1 MRRALALVLARR
13 ASVKP
18 SRLLLS
24 AETCRCIAGA
34 ANRPREVRIF
44 PSAVDRA
51 DAGHRAIDDP
61 DARCGDRERRARAH
75 RLMMMSSIDQAG
87 LERWMRTRG
96 AMEGTEAR
104 GWTDW
109 RARAEVRFK
118 SGSAGGR
125 EETVV
130 VPSMGD
136 SITEGSLVRV
146 LKSVGDEVATD
157 EVVAQIETDKVT
169 IDVRAPSSG
178 VVTRVDAKEG
188 DTVAV
193 GQAVMIFSLGGGGG
207 KKAAKGGS
215 SVKAEVLSGE
225 LVGVEVPSMGDSIT
239 EGSVASVLV
248 RAGKKVAVDEVIAQI
263 ETDKVTID
271 VRASTSG
278 TVTEVLAKEGETV
291 SVGQKV
297 ASIAP
302 GPGPEKQADAAS
314 KPEPAMVAKAAPAE
328 KATATAAKASR
339 PIEATAARS
348 TTARSETRVPMSRL
362 RMRVAERL
370 KSSQNTYAMLT
381 TFNEID
387 MTSIMQMRAEY
398 KDAFLEKHGVKLGFM
413 STFVKAAAKALQE
426 EPSVNAIIDG
436 DEIVYRNYVDISVA
450 VSAPK
455 GLVVP
460 VLRNC
465 EQMKFSE
472 VEGAIASYGKKA
484 RDGTLSI
491 DEMAGGTFTISNGGV
506 FGSLT
511 GTPIINPPQSA
522 ILGMHSIVW
531 RPVCV
536 GADRNIVARPMM
548 NVALTYDHRLVD
560 GREAVTF
567 LKSIKQS
574 VEDPRRMLLE
584 L

>member
-1 MRRALALVLARR
+1 MRSDATRFGEREDDDATRTDESTTREWRR
-13 ASVKP
+13 VIQRS
-18 SRLLLS
+18 
-24 AETCRCIAGA
+24 
-34 ANRPREVRIF
+34 
-44 PSAVDRA
+44 
-51 DAGHRAIDDP
+51 HRATRTMGRATTGTTRDG
-61 DARCGDRERRARAH
+61 AKKTETANATTRARA
-75 RLMMMSSIDQAG
+75 R
-87 LERWMRTRG
+87 
-96 AMEGTEAR
+96 AMIGDGGFDAMTMIRRHKGGTA
-104 GWTDW
+104 T
-109 RARAEVRFK
+109 
-118 SGSAGGR
+118 R
-125 EETVV
+125 EETIA

-136 SITEGSLVRV
+136 SISEGAVASVM
-146 LKSVGDEVATD
+146 KAVGDEVATD
-157 EVVAQIETDKVT
+157 ETVAQIETDKVT
-169 IDVRAPSSG
+169 IDVRAPSG
-178 VVTRVDAKEG
+178 GTVTRVDAKVG
-188 DTVAV
+188 DTVNV
-193 GQAVMIFSLGGGGG
+193 GQAVMAFAPGVGG
-207 KKAAKGGS
+207 KKGGKGGAAAP
-215 SVKAEVLSGE
+215 KAEAASGAP
-225 LVGVEVPSMGDSIT
+225 VSVEVPSMGDSIT
-239 EGSVASVLV
+239 EGSVAALLV
-248 RAGKKVAVDEVIAQI
+248 KPGQKVAMDEVIAQI

-278 TVTEVLAKEGETV
+278 TVTDVLAKEGDTV

-297 ASIAP
+297 ATLAP
-302 GPGPEKQADAAS
+302 GAGPEKQAS
-314 KPEPAMVAKAAPAE
+314 AAPAAAAMAAATPAKE
-328 KATATAAKASR
+328 APKATAAPSPAPAAPKVTSG
-339 PIEATAARS
+339 AR
-348 TTARSETRVPMSRL
+348 AETRVPMSRL
-362 RMRVAERL
+362 RLRVAERL

-387 MTSIMQMRAEY
+387 MTNVMQMRAEY

-460 VLRNC
+460 VLRSC
-465 EQMKFSE
+465 EGMNFAD
-472 VEGAIASYGKKA
+472 VESSIASYGKKA

-536 GADRNIVARPMM
+536 GADRAIVARPMM

-567 LKSIKQS
+567 LKSIKES
-574 VEDPRRMLLE
+574 VEDPRRMMLE
-584 L
+584 V

>member
-1 MRRALALVLARR
+1 MTDFLQPWTKNHHLD
-13 ASVKP
+13 AS
-18 SRLLLS
+18 SSSLSTQTRLKS
-24 AETCRCIAGA
+24 SKSSSS
-34 ANRPREVRIF
+34 
-44 PSAVDRA
+44 SAV
-51 DAGHRAIDDP
+51 
-61 DARCGDRERRARAH
+61 
-75 RLMMMSSIDQAG
+75 
-87 LERWMRTRG
+87 
-96 AMEGTEAR
+96 
-104 GWTDW
+104 
-109 RARAEVRFK
+109 
-118 SGSAGGR
+118 
-125 EETVV
+125 EESTVV

-136 SITEGSLVRV
+136 SITEGTISSV
-146 LKSVGDEVATD
+146 LKSVGDDVATD

-169 IDVRAPSSG
+169 IDVRAPTSG
-178 VVTRVDAKEG
+178 SVTRVDAKPG
-188 DTVAV
+188 DTVSV
-193 GQAVMIFSLGGGGG
+193 GQSVMAFAAGKGGGNA
-207 KKAAKGGS
+207 KKATEKATAGKTAAASGSGGPPVS
-215 SVKAEVLSGE
+215 
-225 LVGVEVPSMGDSIT
+225 VEVPSMGDSIT
-239 EGSVASVLV
+239 EGAVAAVLV
-248 RAGKKVAVDEVIAQI
+248 AVGQTVATDEVIAQI

-271 VRASTSG
+271 VRAPTSG
-278 TVTEVLAKEGETV
+278 TVEEILAKEGDTV
-291 SVGQKV
+291 TVGQRV
-297 ASIAP
+297 AVVAP
-302 GPGPEKQADAAS
+302 GPGPEKKASSVAAN
-314 KPEPAMVAKAAPAE
+314 EPTAAPV
-328 KATATAAKASR
+328 KATEKPVEKPAKTAPTPTQPKQPTHAAAAT
-339 PIEATAARS
+339 
-348 TTARSETRVPMSRL
+348 RSETRVPMSRL
-362 RMRVAERL
+362 RQRVAERL

-387 MTSIMQMRAEY
+387 MSNIMQMRTEY

-413 STFVKAAAKALQE
+413 SAFVKAAAKALRE

-465 EQMKFSE
+465 ETMNFAD
-472 VEGAIASYGKKA
+472 VERSIASYGKKA

-536 GADRNIVARPMM
+536 GPERAIVARPMM

-567 LKSIKQS
+567 LKSIKES
-574 VEDPRRMLLE
+574 VEDPRRMMLE

>member
-1 MRRALALVLARR
+1 M
-13 ASVKP
+13 VKD
-18 SRLLLS
+18 LLLEKNNPLFRLTRRSKSSKSSS
-24 AETCRCIAGA
+24 A
-34 ANRPREVRIF
+34 
-44 PSAVDRA
+44 AV
-51 DAGHRAIDDP
+51 
-61 DARCGDRERRARAH
+61 
-75 RLMMMSSIDQAG
+75 
-87 LERWMRTRG
+87 
-96 AMEGTEAR
+96 
-104 GWTDW
+104 
-109 RARAEVRFK
+109 
-118 SGSAGGR
+118 
-125 EETVV
+125 EESTVV

-136 SITEGSLVRV
+136 SITEGTISTVM
-146 LKSVGDEVATD
+146 KKVGDDVVTD

-169 IDVRAPSSG
+169 IDVRAPSAGS
-178 VVTRVDAKEG
+178 VTRVDAKPG
-188 DTVAV
+188 DTVSVGQSVMAFAV
-193 GQAVMIFSLGGGGG
+193 GKGGGNA
-207 KKAAKGGS
+207 KKATGAGKPAAAASGGPPAS
-215 SVKAEVLSGE
+215 
-225 LVGVEVPSMGDSIT
+225 VEVPSMGDSIT
-239 EGSVASVLV
+239 EGAVATVLV
-248 RAGKKVAVDEVIAQI
+248 AVGQTVATDEVIAQI

-271 VRASTSG
+271 VRTPTSG
-278 TVTEVLAKEGETV
+278 TVEEILAKEGDTV
-291 SVGQKV
+291 TVGQRV
-297 ASIAP
+297 AVVAP
-302 GPGPEKQADAAS
+302 GAGPEK
-314 KPEPAMVAKAAPAE
+314 KAATNEPPAAAPV
-328 KATATAAKASR
+328 KATTATAEK
-339 PIEATAARS
+339 PKTAPTPTPKQPTPMAAG
-348 TTARSETRVPMSRL
+348 TRSETRVPMSRL
-362 RMRVAERL
+362 RQRVAERL

-387 MTSIMQMRAEY
+387 MSNIMQMRTEY

-413 STFVKAAAKALQE
+413 SAFVKAAAKALRE

-465 EQMKFSE
+465 ETMNFAD
-472 VEGAIASYGKKA
+472 VERSIATYGKKA

-536 GADRNIVARPMM
+536 GPERAIVARPMM

-567 LKSIKQS
+567 LKSIKES
-574 VEDPRRMLLE
+574 VEDPRRVMLE